1 MYHSVS
7 ATQNQSLVLD
17 LVFPP
22 PPPPFCYLCLQN
34 RVRIIHLQLFC
45 KTCLLLVLQMT
56 LEVWV
61 LGTET
66 NEPGE
71 VPVSYLPKFS
81 MEGMLLVVFPRVLGN
96 PVEKDVYSK
105 VVFTF
110 LFVQPQLFSSTVSI
124 KQVLNFLRS

>member
-17 LVFPP
+17 LVSPLL
-22 PPPPFCYLCLQN
+22 PFCYLCLHN

-45 KTCLLLVLQMT
+45 KTCLSLVLQMT

-61 LGTET
+61 QGTET

-71 VPVSYLPKFS
+71 VLVSYLPKFS

-96 PVEKDVYSK
+96 PIEKDVYSK

-110 LFVQPQLFSSTVSI
+110 LFVQQQLFSSTVSI